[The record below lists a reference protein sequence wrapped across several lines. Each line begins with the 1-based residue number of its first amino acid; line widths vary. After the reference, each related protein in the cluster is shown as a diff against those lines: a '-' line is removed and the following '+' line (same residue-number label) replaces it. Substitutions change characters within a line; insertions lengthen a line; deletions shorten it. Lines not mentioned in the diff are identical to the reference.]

1 MLDEYQNLILTLNK
15 EKMRKVILA
24 LVVLASLASCQGK
37 VETQEATSTDST
49 SVVVD
54 SAAVAVDSVA
64 VDSATAE

>member
-1 MLDEYQNLILTLNK
+1 
-15 EKMRKVILA
+15 MRKVILA